1 MVLDKAFLL
10 KFAKFG
16 AVGFTGVF
24 VDFGFTYL
32 FKEIFKVQ
40 KFIANAI
47 GFTIAATTNY
57 FLNRLWTFH
66 SSNPEVLR
74 EYSEFIVIS
83 MVGLGINSAV
93 LWFLTSKFKWN
104 FYFSKLI
111 AIGVTTVWN
120 FFANYFYTF
129 SQL

>member
-1 MVLDKAFLL
+1 MTGVQTCALPIS
-10 KFAKFG
+10 
-16 AVGFTGVF
+16 GVF